1 MGFYNTLYTYLEY
14 LSFASIF
21 YLILKNKAY
30 KKTILI
36 LSCFFTVFEIAHCL
50 LIKSGRTDS
59 IAIGVES
66 ILIFIYIFL
75 FFWEALNNPK
85 GEFIYSH
92 YGFWMV
98 IGLLIY
104 LGGSFFINL
113 LANSISKEEFDKY
126 WYLNYIADTVKTLFF
141 AIGLLIIA
149 SKTKK
154 KAIQNSPSFP
164 NLDMI

>member
-1 MGFYNTLYTYLEY
+1 MYTFLEY

-30 KKTILI
+30 KKTIFI
-36 LSCFFTVFEIAHCL
+36 LTFFFTVFEIGHYL
-50 LIKSGRTDS
+50 LIKNGRTDS

-66 ILIFIYIFL
+66 ILIFVYIFL
-75 FFWEALNNPK
+75 FFLESLNNPK
-85 GEFIYSH
+85 GEFIYYTH
-92 YGFWMV
+92 GFWIA

-104 LGGSFFINL
+104 LGGAFFINL

-141 AIGLLIIA
+141 AIGLLVLA

-154 KAIQNSPSFP
+154 KAMQNSSSFP